1 MSATT
6 SEKPTIP
13 DPRQMDIEY
22 DALRHAPLIVSAQ
35 RSAPPEQISI
45 AGLRAELSRL
55 CEQAGS
61 QSAWAR
67 RAGVCVSQVC
77 DTLAGRR
84 EPSEAIVNAP

>member
-1 MSATT
+1 MPM
-6 SEKPTIP
+6 E
-13 DPRQMDIEY
+13 
-22 DALRHAPLIVSAQ
+22 Q
-35 RSAPPEQISI
+35 RSVVSEQIPLM
-45 AGLRAELSRL
+45 ALRAELSQR

-84 EPSEAIVNAP
+84 EPSEAIVNALGCMMETTYRRIAKGTW